1 MLLLKMSSHFQV
13 ALGFPCVL
21 ICGLGGKMFNLLS
34 YFIALSFM
42 KEVPFHEEIL
52 AHLIQFV
59 YFGNRDKASTVPAAS
74 YVRFIL

>member
-1 MLLLKMSSHFQV
+1 
-13 ALGFPCVL
+13 
-21 ICGLGGKMFNLLS
+21 MFNLLS

-59 YFGNRDKASTVPAAS
+59 YFGNRDKESTVPAAS
-74 YVRFIL
+74 FIRFNS

>member
-1 MLLLKMSSHFQV
+1 
-13 ALGFPCVL
+13 
-21 ICGLGGKMFNLLS
+21 MFNLLS

>member
-1 MLLLKMSSHFQV
+1 MMLLKMFSHFQV

-21 ICGLGGKMFNLLS
+21 ICGLGGKTFNLLS

-52 AHLIQFV
+52 AHLVQFV
-59 YFGNRDKASTVPAAS
+59 YFGNRDKESTVPAAS
-74 YVRFIL
+74 YIRFIP